1 MLYSSNVL
9 LIIKGI
15 NIDKRTNGHVP
26 DYVSRERSHS
36 NDSRASAKN
45 NQGKCDQP
53 KSIKPQMPEQP
64 RVFKSA
70 ARLTRSR
77 NTSNNVNS
85 ANNKSKTEN
94 ISKKTTQGRSA
105 SRRWS
110 LSQSVD
116 RMRIDWSKSKNRS
129 DKNPDPNIDKS
140 ENQQGQT

>member
-1 MLYSSNVL
+1 MMIGTKGLLLRDHQLKTTDVRTSPVATQLSPSLLDSSLQN
-9 LIIKGI
+9 I
-15 NIDKRTNGHVP
+15 NKRTNGHVP

-64 RVFKSA
+64 RVFKSPV
-70 ARLTRSR
+70 RLARSR

-94 ISKKTTQGRSA
+94 NSKKTTQGICVTTMVIVTVCGSHA
-105 SRRWS
+105 H
-110 LSQSVD
+110 
-116 RMRIDWSKSKNRS
+116 
-129 DKNPDPNIDKS
+129 
-140 ENQQGQT
+140 GQV